1 MGRLELAG
9 ARRLRLAGV
18 VAVAAFVTAVPL
30 TKGATASPRP
40 TALQC
45 VKRCAGRQTVAI
57 GALVRITGRRLGA
70 VDEVNFRGA
79 RRRLPSKPRV
89 AGERRLTVQVPRG
102 ARSGMPRVVDAR
114 GHARVV
120 HDLLRVVPSRRLP
133 HRGGFDLLDTRVRPH
148 RAFVDG
154 GHPFALSY
162 RFRAYGSRDVTV
174 KLVRHGHVLRTWT
187 ERDRLPYVSH
197 RLRWNEMLSRH
208 RAAPRGHYR
217 FELKATG
224 HHGRPTPRF
233 RLLDG
238 KFPVRGTHGYG
249 GAEQRF
255 GTPRS
260 GGRVHQGQDVFSPCG
275 TRVVAARGGR
285 VQARGFDPVLYG
297 NWLVIDAR
305 GTTTDYRYAH
315 FLHPASV
322 HDGERVRTGA
332 EVGRIGKTGNARTV
346 GCMLHFEVWP
356 NGWENGSPVDPLPI
370 LKRWD
375 GWS

>member
-1 MGRLELAG
+1 MGRLELVG
-9 ARRLRLAGV
+9 APRLLL
-18 VAVAAFVTAVPL
+18 AVAAAVIVLVAAVP
-30 TKGATASPRP
+30 ATQAAAASPRP
-40 TALQC
+40 TDLEC
-45 VKRCAGRQTVAI
+45 VKRCAGRQTVAV
-57 GALVRITGRRLGA
+57 GALVRITGRGLNA

-79 RRRLPSKPRV
+79 KQRVPARPRALGRHRLQ
-89 AGERRLTVQVPRG
+89 VQVPQG

-114 GHARVV
+114 GHAQAV
-120 HDLLRVVPSRRLP
+120 HELLRVVAGRRLP
-133 HRGGFDLLDTRVRPH
+133 HRGGFDLLDSRVRPR

-154 GHPFALSY
+154 GHPIRLSY
-162 RFRAYGSRDVTV
+162 RFRAYGSRDVIV
-174 KLVRHGHVLRTWT
+174 KLIRHGHVLRAWT
-187 ERDRLPYVSH
+187 QRDRLPYVSH
-197 RLRWNEMLSRH
+197 GLRWSDMLSSH

-217 FELKATG
+217 FDIRATG
-224 HHGRPTPRF
+224 HPGRPTPRF

-255 GTPRS
+255 GAPRS
-260 GGRVHQGQDVFSPCG
+260 GGRVHQGQDIFSPCG
-275 TRVVAARGGR
+275 TRVVAAVGGR

-332 EVGRIGKTGNARTV
+332 DVGRIGRTGNARTV
-346 GCMLHFEVWP
+346 GCMLHLEVWP
-356 NGWENGSPVDPLPI
+356 QGWENGSPVDPLPI

>member
-1 MGRLELAG
+1 VGRLELAG
-9 ARRLRLAGV
+9 APRLLLAGAAAV
-18 VAVAAFVTAVPL
+18 VAFVTAVP
-30 TKGATASPRP
+30 ATQAAAASPRP
-40 TALQC
+40 TDLQC
-45 VKRCAGRQTVAI
+45 VKRCAGRQTVAV
-57 GALVRITGRRLGA
+57 GAVIRITGRRLDA

-79 RRRLPSKPRV
+79 KRRVHAKPRI
-89 AGERRLTVQVPRG
+89 ARNGRLTVEVPRG
-102 ARSGMPRVVDAR
+102 ARSGMPRVVDA
-114 GHARVV
+114 GGKAQVV
-120 HDLLRVVPSRRLP
+120 HKLLRVVPGRRLP
-133 HRGGFDLLDTRVRPH
+133 SRGGFDLVDSRVRPQ

-154 GHPFALSY
+154 GHPFTLSY

-174 KLVRHGHVLRTWT
+174 KLVRHGHTLRTWK

-197 RLRWNEMLSRH
+197 RLRWSDMLSRR

-217 FELKATG
+217 FELKAPG

-255 GTPRS
+255 GAPRS

-275 TRVVAARGGR
+275 MRVVAARGGR
-285 VQARGFDPVLYG
+285 VEARGFDPVLYG

-322 HDGERVRTGA
+322 HDGERVHTGDD
-332 EVGRIGKTGNARTV
+332 VGRIGRTGNARTV

-356 NGWENGSPVDPLPI
+356 HGWENGGPIDPLPI